1 MQLFAVSGLGLVI
14 AAVLAGYGFRSG
26 ISYFRSPT
34 ELLEAMPAR
43 NVALRLGGMVEA
55 GSVNRTEDGWVEF
68 GITDGQS
75 TVPVRFFGILPDLF
89 AENRGAIARGKF
101 DGRQFQANEI
111 LAKHDENYMPR
122 EVVEAMKEQGVFRAV
137 SE

>member
-1 MQLFAVSGLGLVI
+1 MFAVSGLVLVI

-34 ELLEAMPAR
+34 ELLETMPSR
-43 NVALRLGGMVEA
+43 DVSLRLGGVVEA
-55 GSVNRTEDGWVEF
+55 GSISRGENGWVEF
-68 GITDGQS
+68 GITDGQN
-75 TVPVRFFGILPDLF
+75 TVQVRYFGILPDLF
-89 AENRGAIARGKF
+89 AENRGAIARGNF
-101 DGRQFQANEI
+101 DGREFRANEI

-122 EVVEAMKEQGVFRAV
+122 EVVEAMKEQGVFRAD